1 MSARDALAYIDKS
14 IDNVQGLDITWQN
27 DEVLEMLRDLRQ
39 QLTADPDWSDVQEAN
54 LRTRLAAAEAR
65 ADAAV
70 AEADEEQ
77 RNHEEAE
84 VMLRDQRDSARRWA
98 VRLEQD
104 LALEQ
109 VGVGRRAL

>member
-1 MSARDALAYIDKS
+1 MSALDALAYIDKT
-14 IDNVQGLDITWQN
+14 IDNVGGMDITWRN
-27 DEVLEMLRDLRQ
+27 DEVLDMLGDLRQ
-39 QLTADPDWSDVQEAN
+39 RLTADPDWSDVQEAN

-70 AEADEEQ
+70 AEAAEEQ
-77 RNHEEAE
+77 RNHEAAEAK
-84 VMLRDQRDSARRWA
+84 LRAERDSARRWA

>member
-1 MSARDALAYIDKS
+1 MSAYDAVAYINKT
-14 IDNVQGLDITWQN
+14 IDNVAGMEITWQN
-27 DEVLEMLRDLRQ
+27 DEVLEVLRDIRD

-70 AEADEEQ
+70 AEAVEEQ
-77 RNHEEAE
+77 RNHEDAEAK
-84 VMLRDQRDSARRWA
+84 LRDQRDSARRWA

-104 LALEQ
+104 LALSE
-109 VGVGRRAL
+109 VGIGRRVL